1 MRHLVH
7 TPIYNVK
14 YSWSSYK
21 KPSQICYS
29 LGMELLTGISRGDYP
44 AGSFLPSLEKLAKE
58 KKVSISTVRRTL
70 LLLGY
75 IGATRSVNGVGT
87 LVMSLDKSADNCD
100 FTQPIVRK
108 RLMDFAESLHFLALS
123 CRAAFLGISHAEH
136 AWGSEDDQRIL
147 SALL

>member
-1 MRHLVH
+1 MKQDKYPLHTALVQLSFNFERY
-7 TPIYNVK
+7 I
-14 YSWSSYK
+14 
-21 KPSQICYS
+21 I
-29 LGMELLTGISRGDYP
+29 ISIQRGSIQVHR
-44 AGSFLPSLEKLAKE
+44 GSFLPSLEKLAKE